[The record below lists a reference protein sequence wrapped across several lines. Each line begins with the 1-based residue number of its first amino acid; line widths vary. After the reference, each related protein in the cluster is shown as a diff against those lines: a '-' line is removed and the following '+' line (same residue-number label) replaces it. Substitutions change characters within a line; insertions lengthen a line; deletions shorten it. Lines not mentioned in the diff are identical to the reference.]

1 MALPKGL
8 SIAGEAIRNTGRGE
22 RALYGLLVGAGA
34 ALVILGW
41 RVEVLGWATSHP
53 YFIGLL
59 DGATGF
65 CFGVPVAGVVIRE
78 ASRRA
83 SQAAERHAAVRAV
96 IGQLDYIDRLV
107 QGLSPGPIQS
117 AGERLRVLASSARW
131 AAPRASVSV
140 DDAKGGVRIW
150 ILDLGG
156 GELTVR
162 PRVEKRIAGQLRGIV
177 EGDKLWASVGFSCGR
192 LASDVT
198 RLVSVLF
205 PPSDHLAEFPGW
217 FDELTSALQ
226 AVLVV
231 QLPARRRWLPPA
243 VKDWPVPVP
252 VAIWSLKSDKPEK
265 SDEPEGGLKFWV
277 LSAGSPTK
285 EKTRDAVAAEVK
297 NAVQERVTNELSDE
311 LLALA
316 HHLDSLAALAD
327 AAAGC
332 RSGLSQEND

>member
-1 MALPKGL
+1 M
-8 SIAGEAIRNTGRGE
+8 
-22 RALYGLLVGAGA
+22 
-34 ALVILGW
+34 
-41 RVEVLGWATSHP
+41 
-53 YFIGLL
+53 
-59 DGATGF
+59 
-65 CFGVPVAGVVIRE
+65 
-78 ASRRA
+78 
-83 SQAAERHAAVRAV
+83 
-96 IGQLDYIDRLV
+96 
-107 QGLSPGPIQS
+107 
-117 AGERLRVLASSARW
+117 
-131 AAPRASVSV
+131 
-140 DDAKGGVRIW
+140 
-150 ILDLGG
+150 
-156 GELTVR
+156 
-162 PRVEKRIAGQLRGIV
+162 
-177 EGDKLWASVGFSCGR
+177 
-192 LASDVT
+192 
-198 RLVSVLF
+198 LF

-327 AAAGC
+327 AAADC
-332 RSGLSQEND
+332 RSGLSQENDRNPLTKKQDEVACNH